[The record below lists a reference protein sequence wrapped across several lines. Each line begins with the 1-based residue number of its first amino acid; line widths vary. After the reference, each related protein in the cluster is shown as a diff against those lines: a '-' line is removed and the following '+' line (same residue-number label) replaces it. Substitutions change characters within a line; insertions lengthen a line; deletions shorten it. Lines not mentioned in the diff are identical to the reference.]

1 MAGTYYKY
9 AEREADSYI
18 NWAEI
23 GKNMSDML
31 ANENKVREEK
41 KAAIDQASREFGE
54 ILANAPQGESKL
66 MNEWALKFGG
76 DAQSARLMQDKL
88 LKSGQLKLNDYLI
101 MRQNVT
107 DGTTNA
113 FKLSTE
119 YQEEFKTK
127 WDRMKEDKSQDLEQF
142 LMAEAEGFGNFTQ
155 TQLYINPTDG
165 KVSVAYKEKGED
177 GVYRMSADPSKFT
190 DINSLRNRIK
200 GQFDKYDVNTNMETF
215 VAGLG
220 AEVSAYQV
228 ARATLG
234 STGLISETL
243 DIMQRDTFPQRDALS
258 IDPVKVKELY
268 NKAVAGGYTKTQQ
281 QWLQDQKSL
290 KGITT
295 TFFEAET
302 KALQSQLANPYNA
315 ASILTN
321 ALDICPSNKKLYTYT
336 WDPKDAEENPEK
348 ILLTN
353 KSDGSPLPKFS
364 EQQEADALQYLRTDA
379 RLRYD
384 KKEELKVTGQLE
396 RRDPPPKPQPQQW
409 VDEAYRKSKEAET
422 AAGAWNQLFTGT
434 TAADKTA
441 AANILLGTPKAIDQ
455 QLVGITFPGSG
466 KVALQ
471 YANSANNRT
480 ISMIDKS
487 GNPMSLA
494 NWAAIGV
501 ELHGVTDRNKAMRA
515 GGGGSGYGN
524 ITEEDWK
531 TVSAQREGATSG
543 GEEKTAPVVNILPEL
558 FTIKSVKSS
567 KSLQRIL
574 GSTFTV
580 TDIGGYTGND
590 VKVTAPNGQQ
600 FTYNANLNKS
610 EAAVA
615 KQDLE
620 QFIKD
625 NSGKVKGSTIK
636 GGTVRE

>member
-9 AEREADSYI
+9 AEREADSYV

-41 KAAIDQASREFGE
+41 KAAIDQASRAYGE
-54 ILANAPQGESKL
+54 VLSNAPQGESKL

-101 MRQNVT
+101 MRQNIT

-127 WDRMKEDKSQDLEQF
+127 WDRMKGDQSQDLEQF

-177 GVYRMSADPSKFT
+177 GVYRMSANPSKFT

-200 GQFDKYDVNTNMETF
+200 GQFDKYDVNTNMESF

-220 AEVSAYQV
+220 TEINSLQV

-243 DIMQRDTFPQRDALS
+243 DIMQRGAFP

-268 NKAVAGGYTKTQQ
+268 SKAIAGGYKGTQQ

-302 KALQSQLANPYNA
+302 KALQSQLANPYNTS
-315 ASILTN
+315 SILTN
-321 ALDICPSNKKLYTYT
+321 ALDVCPSNKKLYTYT

-353 KSDGSPLPKFS
+353 KSDGSPIPKFS
-364 EQQEADALQYLRTDA
+364 QQQEADALQYLRTDA

-384 KKEELKVTGQLE
+384 KKEEFKTTSQIQLQE
-396 RRDPPPKPQPQQW
+396 RRERRPPAQTE
-409 VDEAYRKSKEAET
+409 VDREKEITEAKNLARNFVYSAT
-422 AAGAWNQLFTGT
+422 GNPAQSAAGTKYLGAKIQSPLRKTKTGYVVT
-434 TAADKTA
+434 SGAGQQTFNFNVDGTL
-441 AANILLGTPKAIDQ
+441 ANPLDFAKSFIGAVNPE
-455 QLVGITFPGSG
+455 G
-466 KVALQ
+466 
-471 YANSANNRT
+471 
-480 ISMIDKS
+480 KS
-487 GNPMSLA
+487 GVNEEYFLRFVKEFLPQGQGINLQTQSSAFDEEPTTPSTPAKPLYQTLG
-494 NWAAIGV
+494 NLNIGV
-501 ELHGVTDRNKAMRA
+501 PN
-515 GGGGSGYGN
+515 Y
-524 ITEEDWK
+524 
-531 TVSAQREGATSG
+531 
-543 GEEKTAPVVNILPEL
+543 
-558 FTIKSVKSS
+558 
-567 KSLQRIL
+567 
-574 GSTFTV
+574 ST
-580 TDIGGYTGND
+580 
-590 VKVTAPNGQQ
+590 K
-600 FTYNANLNKS
+600 
-610 EAAVA
+610 
-615 KQDLE
+615 
-620 QFIKD
+620 
-625 NSGKVKGSTIK
+625 
-636 GGTVRE
+636 

>member
-9 AEREADSYI
+9 AEREADSYV

-41 KAAIDQASREFGE
+41 KVAINKASREFGE
-54 ILANAPQGESKL
+54 ILSNAPQGESKL

-101 MRQNVT
+101 MRQNIT

-127 WDRMKEDKSQDLEQF
+127 WDRMKQDQSQDLEQF

-177 GVYRMSADPSKFT
+177 GVYRMSANPSKFT

-200 GQFDKYDVNTNMETF
+200 GQFDKYDVNTNMESF

-220 AEVSAYQV
+220 TEINSLQV

-243 DIMQRDTFPQRDALS
+243 DIMQRGAFP

-268 NKAVAGGYTKTQQ
+268 SKAIAGGYKGTQQ

-290 KGITT
+290 KEITT

-302 KALQSQLANPYNA
+302 KALQSQLANPYNT
-315 ASILTN
+315 SSVLTN
-321 ALDICPSNKKLYTYT
+321 ALDVCPSNKKLYTYT
-336 WDPKDAEENPEK
+336 WDPKDAEANPEK

-364 EQQEADALQYLRTDA
+364 QQQEADALQYLRTNA

-384 KKEELKVTGQLE
+384 KKEELKTTSQIQLQE
-396 RRDPPPKPQPQQW
+396 RRERRPPAQTEVDREKEITEAKNLARNFVYSATGNPAQSAAGTKYLGAKIQSPLRKTKTGYVVTSGAGQQTFNFNVDGTLANPLDFAKSFIGAVNPEGKSGVNEEYFLRFVKEFLPQGQGINLQTESSAFDEEPTTPSTPPKPLYQ
-409 VDEAYRKSKEAET
+409 T
-422 AAGAWNQLFTGT
+422 
-434 TAADKTA
+434 
-441 AANILLGTPKAIDQ
+441 LGN
-455 QLVGITFPGSG
+455 L
-466 KVALQ
+466 
-471 YANSANNRT
+471 N
-480 ISMIDKS
+480 
-487 GNPMSLA
+487 
-494 NWAAIGV
+494 IGV
-501 ELHGVTDRNKAMRA
+501 PN
-515 GGGGSGYGN
+515 Y
-524 ITEEDWK
+524 
-531 TVSAQREGATSG
+531 
-543 GEEKTAPVVNILPEL
+543 
-558 FTIKSVKSS
+558 
-567 KSLQRIL
+567 
-574 GSTFTV
+574 ST
-580 TDIGGYTGND
+580 
-590 VKVTAPNGQQ
+590 K
-600 FTYNANLNKS
+600 
-610 EAAVA
+610 
-615 KQDLE
+615 
-620 QFIKD
+620 
-625 NSGKVKGSTIK
+625 
-636 GGTVRE
+636 

>member
-9 AEREADSYI
+9 AEREADSYV

-177 GVYRMSADPSKFT
+177 GVYRMSANPSKFT

-200 GQFDKYDVNTNMETF
+200 GQFDKYDVNTNMESF

-220 AEVSAYQV
+220 AEVNAYQV

-243 DIMQRDTFPQRDALS
+243 DIMQRDAFP

-315 ASILTN
+315 SSILTN

-396 RRDPPPKPQPQQW
+396 RRDAPQRPQPQQW
-409 VDEAYRKSKEAET
+409 QDEAYKNKKEKLA
-422 AAGAWNQLFTGT
+422 AAGYWNQLYTG
-434 TAADKTA
+434 KTA
-441 AANILLGTPKAIDQ
+441 AEKQAAAEILLGTPQAIAQ
-455 QLVGITFPGSG
+455 GLLKISFPKEG
-466 KVALQ
+466 KVKLQ
-471 YANSANNRT
+471 YAKASNNRT
-480 ISMIDKS
+480 ISMIDAS
-487 GNPMSLA
+487 GNPISLA
-494 NWAAIGV
+494 NWAATGV
-501 ELHGVTDRNKAMRA
+501 ELHEVTDKNQVERA
-515 GGGGSGYGN
+515 GGGGSGYGK
-524 ITEEDWK
+524 ITDWN
-531 TVSAQREGATSG
+531 TVSAEREGATSG
-543 GEEKTAPVVNILPEL
+543 GEEKTAPIVNILPEL

-567 KSLQRIL
+567 KSLQRTL

-580 TDIGGYTGND
+580 TDIGGYMGNN

-620 QFIKD
+620 QFIQD
-625 NSGKVKGSTIK
+625 NSGKGK
-636 GGTVRE
+636 GGTVKGGAVRE